1 MDYLDKSIEM
11 KPNKSNVR
19 QETDLSAD
27 LKVLEHLEDLERR
40 LELRDTEASRLS
52 ELNRRLKDKVLE
64 FKLINE

>member
-11 KPNKSNVR
+11 KPKKSNVR

-64 FKLINE
+64 FKVINE

>member
-1 MDYLDKSIEM
+1 MDYLDKSIDI
-11 KPNKSNVR
+11 KPNKSSVR
-19 QETDLSAD
+19 QQADLNAD

-64 FKLINE
+64 FKL

>member
-1 MDYLDKSIEM
+1 M
-11 KPNKSNVR
+11 KPKKSNVR
-19 QETDLSAD
+19 QETDFSAD

-64 FKLINE
+64 FKVINE

>member
-1 MDYLDKSIEM
+1 
-11 KPNKSNVR
+11 VR
-19 QETDLSAD
+19 QETDFSAD

-64 FKLINE
+64 FKVINE